1 MQRNLRS
8 EAEDYVRLTFLS
20 QKYGQRFSRER
31 LRLSPGGIFDFDA
44 VSEDQQ
50 IVCCISTS
58 AGETSGG
65 NKATAK
71 LSKMKADVLHL
82 MLVSGEWVKIM
93 AFTDAGM
100 AMLLTKEKENG
111 RIPLDIEILVSDLP
125 KDIYDG
131 LYKKK

>member
-1 MQRNLRS
+1 
-8 EAEDYVRLTFLS
+8 
-20 QKYGQRFSRER
+20 
-31 LRLSPGGIFDFDA
+31 
-44 VSEDQQ
+44 
-50 IVCCISTS
+50 
-58 AGETSGG
+58 
-65 NKATAK
+65 
-71 LSKMKADVLHL
+71 MKADVLHL